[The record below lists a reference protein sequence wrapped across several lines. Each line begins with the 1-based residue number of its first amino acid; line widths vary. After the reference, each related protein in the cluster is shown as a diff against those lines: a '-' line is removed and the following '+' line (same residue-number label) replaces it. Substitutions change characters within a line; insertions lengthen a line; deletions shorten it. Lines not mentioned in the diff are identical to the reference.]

1 MWYKASIDQSVLKL
15 QFLIADSDKVDF
27 IAKCLR
33 EMLAPKLVEMV
44 HSNHVPVDPANL
56 QAILTKE

>member
-1 MWYKASIDQSVLKL
+1 MWYEASNDQFVLKTSKFQIVL
-15 QFLIADSDKVDF
+15 KVDL